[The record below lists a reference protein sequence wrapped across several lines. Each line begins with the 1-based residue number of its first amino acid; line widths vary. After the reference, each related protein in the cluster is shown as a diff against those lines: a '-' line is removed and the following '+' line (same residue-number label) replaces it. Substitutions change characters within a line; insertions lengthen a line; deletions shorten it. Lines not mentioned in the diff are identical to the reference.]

1 MCGTLASGM
10 GLRKPAVAIG
20 VACAA
25 ACALAGCPTVDL
37 GDSPP
42 DIGLCNP
49 VKGEPYFEQTVW
61 PQYLNLSPASR
72 QCTASGCH
80 DQNGQSALR
89 FQTDPIDLPTNYKA
103 AQVYLNCGQPESSE
117 LLVKPLAGVEPHGG
131 GDIFTDDSDPAVQ
144 AFLAW
149 FEP

>member
-1 MCGTLASGM
+1 M
-10 GLRKPAVAIG
+10 GLRKSAVALC

-49 VKGEPYFEQTVW
+49 TKGEAYFESDIW
-61 PQYLNLSPASR
+61 PTYLNSATPAK

-80 DQNGQSALR
+80 DQAGQSALR
-89 FQTDPIDLPTNYKA
+89 FQTNPIDLPANYKA
-103 AQVYLNCGQPESSE
+103 SLVYLNCGQPESSE
-117 LLVKPLAGVEPHGG
+117 LLTKPLAGIEPHGG
-131 GDIFTDDSDPAVQ
+131 GDIFADDSDPAVQ
-144 AFLAW
+144 TFLMW
-149 FEP
+149 FDP